1 MPDKGNAVRRS
12 MHAMTTACNA
22 APPPTKD
29 TMKTLIADDSVTSRR
44 LLQELLKS
52 YGPSDLAATGTEA
65 VAAVRAALEAGAP
78 YDLICLDIM
87 MPEMDGQAALQE
99 IRRLEAASSIAG
111 PGRVKIIMTT
121 ALADKANILQAR
133 AQRCDCFLVKPIQKA
148 KLLAELRTLR
158 LID

>member
-1 MPDKGNAVRRS
+1 
-12 MHAMTTACNA
+12 
-22 APPPTKD
+22 
-29 TMKTLIADDSVTSRR
+29 MKTLIADDSVTSRR
-44 LLQELLKS
+44 LLQDLLKS
-52 YGPSDLAATGTEA
+52 YGPSDLASTGTEA
-65 VAAVRAALEAGAP
+65 VAAVRTALEAGAP

-133 AQRCDCFLVKPIQKA
+133 AQRCDCFLVKPIQKV